1 MAVKIGSARSNENGG
16 INGGKA
22 GDQTG
27 GEVSTQNWYLH
38 SKGWIVIRPKR
49 AEAAEK
55 IAKTMENLCANNN
68 FGYCQDHRLSGYNAA
83 KAVNFDVEK
92 VSTPVEIDCSE
103 AVRICVAA
111 AGIYVDDFYTT
122 IEAKKLKATEEFDV
136 TEDPALCKSSTL
148 LLRGDILVTKT
159 KGHTVVVLSNGSK
172 AKPRPKYSIGWNRDS
187 KGWWYS
193 DTETTYRKSTWS
205 IINHHKYYFK
215 DDGYAATGWQLIDGK
230 WYYFEPT
237 VNDPLECAM
246 YVSDADGAQA
256 PGVF

>member
-1 MAVKIGSARSNENGG
+1 MTVKIGSARSNENGG

-38 SKGWIVIRPKR
+38 KKGWVVIRPKR

-55 IAKTMENLCANNN
+55 IAKTMEDLCANNN

-83 KAVNFDVEK
+83 QAVSFEVAK
-92 VSTPVEIDCSE
+92 VSSPVEIDCSE
-103 AVRICVAA
+103 AVRICVMS
-111 AGIYVDDFYTT
+111 AGIHVADFYTGN
-122 IEAKKLKATEEFDV
+122 EADVLKATGEFGIITDSKV
-136 TEDPALCKSSTL
+136 CGSSDYL
-148 LLRGDILVTKT
+148 QRGDILVTKT
-159 KGHTVVVLSNGSK
+159 KGHTVVVLSNGPK
-172 AKPRPKYSIGWNRDS
+172 AKPQPKYTIGWNRDD

-215 DDGYAATGWQLIDGK
+215 DDGYAATGWLQIDGK

-237 VNDPLECAM
+237 ANDPLECAM